1 MPEPVRN
8 PTFWC
13 SNRHHKEGANKH
25 RTMDARQRHFLL
37 IELFMYVQNCWEKM
51 WQMIWLTYLMTIKL
65 SFILSVWFTTLW
77 FTIQFS
83 RLKKVETNIDGMQH
97 TITMEI
103 DLSNRVCG
111 INSNLHV
118 SMMLQNQVLL
128 ETGVQKKGWYL
139 NNLIW
144 S

>member
-1 MPEPVRN
+1 
-8 PTFWC
+8 
-13 SNRHHKEGANKH
+13 
-25 RTMDARQRHFLL
+25 
-37 IELFMYVQNCWEKM
+37 M